1 MLSFGADT
9 YYFRVAFADA
19 IPVIAST
26 QFSVD
31 LASSQFEQNLDG
43 QPDRVR
49 RFQWVNISQA
59 TVEGFAREKL
69 WEALQAKL
77 GCNKI
82 GLLESEET
90 VGQIVSIRA

>member
-1 MLSFGADT
+1 MPDT
-9 YYFRVAFADA
+9 YYSRVTFADA

-26 QFSVD
+26 QLSVD

-43 QPDRVR
+43 QPYRVR
-49 RFQWVNISQA
+49 RLQWVNISQA

-69 WEALQAKL
+69 WEALRAKL